1 MSQSNNPDLTQNE
14 LLKNNDT
21 FISNEDIIDSL
32 SNLQDQYAKNI
43 RQHLYSTYILR
54 KVLKQNNNAMVHL
67 PKRVSFWPRKVT
79 ADMLKERL
87 AYDYTN
93 ETDDFSV
100 VFSNDNNDE
109 ETIDSNN
116 NDNIYS
122 LMNSEIMARVQSKLF
137 EKLREKDENFT
148 EEDFLKFLDSK
159 ILPKQNM
166 ISESILTKFEAILRS
181 MNYEFVANKRKAIT
195 YKNVLRNSRPIYEE
209 DVYTDKYEKF
219 VLKCEKLFSK
229 KIIDDNYVSN
239 RFKIHGDII
248 ISDDDDDEE
257 EEEEGEADIT
267 N

>member
-1 MSQSNNPDLTQNE
+1 MSQSNNSDLTHNE

-21 FISNEDIIDSL
+21 FFSNEDILDSL

-54 KVLKQNNNAMVHL
+54 KVLKQNNNTMVHL

-79 ADMLKERL
+79 ADTLKERL

-100 VFSNDNNDE
+100 VSNSN
-109 ETIDSNN
+109 ETIDSNS

-122 LMNSEIMARVQSKLF
+122 LMNSEIMARFQSKLF

-209 DVYTDKYEKF
+209 DVYTDKYEAF

-248 ISDDDDDEE
+248 ISDDEEEEE
-257 EEEEGEADIT
+257 EEEEGEVDIT